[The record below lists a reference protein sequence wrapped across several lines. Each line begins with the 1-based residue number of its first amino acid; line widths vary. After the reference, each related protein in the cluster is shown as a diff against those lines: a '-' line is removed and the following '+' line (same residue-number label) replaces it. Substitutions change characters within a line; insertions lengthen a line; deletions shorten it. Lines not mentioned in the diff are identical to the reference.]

1 MLPVLS
7 SRNYNPRMSKIEF
20 LADTHQYLYNG
31 VLIPS
36 VSAIIRDDK
45 YLGIPEEVLAKAAYR
60 GTQIHLATELIDKK
74 KKVRVEDEFAP
85 YVLQYAL
92 WKLDHAKDW
101 TDVETIVYT
110 EDYAGTVDRMLRKG
124 DKVLICDIKTTSK
137 IYEDSLA
144 LQLAAYILAHSE
156 MEGIPL
162 ENYTGAVLWLTKD
175 RYKFK
180 EIKPDFDGFLEKL
193 RLYKEAHVLTNH
205 TDWATD

>member
-1 MLPVLS
+1 
-7 SRNYNPRMSKIEF
+7 MSKIEF
-20 LADTHQYLYNG
+20 LQDTHQYLYNG

-45 YLGIPEEVLAKAAYR
+45 YFGIPPHVLEKAAHR
-60 GTQIHLATELIDKK
+60 GTSVHLATEQIDTNR
-74 KKVRVEDEFAP
+74 KVHIDDEYAP

-92 WKLDHAKDW
+92 WKLKDNKDW

-110 EDYAGTVDRMLRKG
+110 EDYAGTVDRIKRKG

-144 LQLAAYILAHSE
+144 LQLAAYILAHSK
-156 MEGIPL
+156 MEGLPI

-180 EIKPDFDGFLEKL
+180 EIKPDFEGFQEKL
-193 RLYKEAHVLTNH
+193 RLYKEAHVLSDNA
-205 TDWATD
+205 DWAIE

>member
-1 MLPVLS
+1 
-7 SRNYNPRMSKIEF
+7 MSNIEF

-45 YLGIPEEVLAKAAYR
+45 YLGIPEEVLQKAAYR
-60 GTQIHLATELIDKK
+60 GTQVHLATELIDKK
-74 KKVRVEDEFAP
+74 KKVHVEPEFAP

-92 WKLDHAKDW
+92 WKLERTKDW
-101 TDVETIVYT
+101 TDIETIVYT
-110 EDYAGTVDRMLRKG
+110 EDYAGTVDRIMAKDG
-124 DKVLICDIKTTSK
+124 KVLICDIKTTSK
-137 IYEDSLA
+137 IYEDSLG
-144 LQLAAYILAHSE
+144 LQLAVYILAHSQ
-156 MEGIPL
+156 MHDIPI

-180 EIKPDFDGFLEKL
+180 EIKPDFEGFEEKL